1 MIRDDEHWLAV
12 TDAFHSAALDGKG
25 WYTALDGL
33 ADATGSRI
41 GELISV
47 GVDSAVHLN
56 IVTNID
62 PAFQK
67 AFAEAG
73 GGDPAINPRVGA
85 GWKSPILKVMA
96 ESDFITPEE
105 HKRNPHYQEF
115 ARPWDIPYI
124 CLATLE
130 RQPSALIGLA
140 VGRTHKQGHIDPK
153 ERRVF
158 ASIAPHVRAAV
169 RTHIALEGQGDALL
183 TGAMEALSIPAFV
196 CDRLGLVRK
205 LTPAAEKLVA
215 SGLGLQL
222 KLGRLQTA
230 HPADAKAL
238 SDALDAA
245 AIDRDRIGAPFVR
258 TVIVRKAEKDP
269 TPLVL
274 DVIALPSRQFEFTFA
289 PRLLIL
295 IRGGANHDKRRSAI
309 LKSVYGMTAAE
320 TEIAL
325 QLSQG
330 KTPEAI
336 AHNRNVGV
344 GTVRAQIKAL
354 LAKAGIS
361 RQIELVARLN
371 HL

>member
-12 TDAFHSAALDGKG
+12 TDAFHSAALEGKG
-25 WYTALDGL
+25 WYAALGGL
-33 ADATGSRI
+33 AEATGSRS
-41 GELISV
+41 GQLISV
-47 GVDSAVHLN
+47 GVDSAVPLN
-56 IVTNID
+56 ILTNID
-62 PAFQK
+62 PASQK
-67 AFAEAG
+67 AFAEAR

-96 ESDFITPEE
+96 ESDFMTPEE
-105 HKRNPHYQEF
+105 HKRNPHYREF
-115 ARPWDIPYI
+115 LRPWDIPYI

-130 RQPSALIGLA
+130 RQASALIGLA
-140 VGRTHKQGHIDPK
+140 VLRTRKQGHIEPE

-196 CDRLGLVRK
+196 CDHLGLVRK
-205 LTPAAEKLVA
+205 LTPAAEMLVS
-215 SGLGLQL
+215 SGCGLQL
-222 KLGRLQTA
+222 KLGRLQAA
-230 HPADAKAL
+230 HPVDAKAL

-245 AIDRDRIGAPFVR
+245 AIDRDRVGAPFAR
-258 TVIVRKAEKDP
+258 TLVVRKAEKHP

-274 DVIALPSRQFEFTFA
+274 DVIALPNRRFEFTFA

-295 IRGGANHDKRRSAI
+295 VRGAANHDQRRSAI

-336 AHNRNVGV
+336 AHHRNVGI

-354 LAKAGIS
+354 LAKAGIN
-361 RQIELVARLN
+361 RQIELVARLSQI
-371 HL
+371 